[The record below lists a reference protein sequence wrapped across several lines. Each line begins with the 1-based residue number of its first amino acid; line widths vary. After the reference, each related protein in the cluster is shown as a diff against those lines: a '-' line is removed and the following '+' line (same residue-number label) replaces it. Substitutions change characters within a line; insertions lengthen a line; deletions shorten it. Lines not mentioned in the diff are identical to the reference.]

1 MTRVR
6 WWIKALTPPI
16 VLLGLR
22 KLVPK
27 RESPAIQAPPDP
39 EPPEWEYVPEGWR
52 RPVAGWNAAGVLA
65 AYEAKWPAFLR
76 ALEGSG
82 PLGVNHEA
90 SLADIEC
97 AEDPA
102 AQNLLVSFAYV
113 LALAAGGRDRV
124 SILDWGGGIGHYYVI
139 ARAVLPEVA
148 IDYTCRDL
156 PILCARGR
164 DLFPEVSFV
173 DDDSWLERSYDLV
186 LASSSLHYS
195 EDWRRT
201 LAGLARSTSR
211 YLYVTRVPLASRSPS
226 FVVLQRAQRHGY
238 GTDYLGWVL
247 NRNELLEAAG
257 QSGLRLVREFLLD
270 AQFDAAGAPERPTA
284 HRGFLF
290 RGTPG

>member
-1 MTRVR
+1 MTRLR
-6 WWIKALTPPI
+6 WWAKALTPPI

-22 KLVPK
+22 KLFPK
-27 RESPAIQAPPDP
+27 RESPAIQTPPEP

-52 RPVAGWNAAGVLA
+52 RPVPGWNAAGVLA
-65 AYEAKWPAFLR
+65 TYEAKWPAFMH

-90 SLADIEC
+90 SLVEIEG

-102 AQNLLVSFAYV
+102 AQNLLVSYAYV
-113 LALAAGGRDRV
+113 LALAAGGRNRV
-124 SILDWGGGIGHYYVI
+124 SLLDWGGGIGHYYAI
-139 ARAVLPEVA
+139 ARAVLPEVE

-156 PILCARGR
+156 PVLCARGR
-164 DLFPEVSFV
+164 DLFPEGSFV
-173 DDDSWLERSYDLV
+173 DDDSCFERSYDLV
-186 LASSSLHYS
+186 FASSSLHYS

-201 LAGLARSTSR
+201 LARLARATGR

-238 GTDYLGWVL
+238 GTEYLGWVL
-247 NRNELLEAAG
+247 NRNELLDAARE
-257 QSGLRLVREFLLD
+257 SGLRLMREFLVD
-270 AQFDAAGAPERPTA
+270 AQFDAAGAPERPTV

-290 RGTPG
+290 RSST